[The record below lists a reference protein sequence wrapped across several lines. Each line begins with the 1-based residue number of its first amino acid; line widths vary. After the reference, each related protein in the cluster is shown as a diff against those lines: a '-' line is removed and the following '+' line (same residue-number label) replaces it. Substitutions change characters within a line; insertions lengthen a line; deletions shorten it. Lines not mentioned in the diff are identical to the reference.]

1 MQQEQEPNYNSLF
14 TFDFLFDDAK
24 SESAKSGA
32 GTHDFFHGGGEKQL
46 SFKINSEIKPW
57 KPSTL

>member
-1 MQQEQEPNYNSLF
+1 
-14 TFDFLFDDAK
+14 LFDDVK
-24 SESAKSGA
+24 SESAKSGVDK
-32 GTHDFFHGGGEKQL
+32 HDFFHGGGEKQL